1 MHYKL
6 ALSIREACE
15 AAGVGRT
22 VLYEE
27 ITKGRLVAHKR
38 GRRTLI
44 KASELERWLDELPKL
59 NKLIG
64 SGQSG
69 SLNGQGDK

>member
-1 MHYKL
+1 MQYKI

-22 VLYEE
+22 VLYED
-27 ITKGRLVAHKR
+27 IAKGRLVAHKR

-44 KASELERWLDELPKL
+44 KVIELERWLDELPTL
-59 NKLIG
+59 NQQIAAAQTK
-64 SGQSG
+64 SRCGQEG
-69 SLNGQGDK
+69 K